1 MLSRCPIR
9 YKLMLGVA
17 LLLITVAALSFGGF
31 RGVYAYRQLAKGISS
46 RSTELPLADDLSR
59 RVSELRVTLS
69 KTSSHND
76 FPGGGSVT
84 GVHGPFLREEFRT
97 QFEAAKQSLKRYR
110 NQLRRVQADD
120 PQIGNNRR
128 EQETAAEIARA
139 FDRIVE
145 MNRDEDWMLDEV
157 KSVAIDE
164 ELERVHQLSAEL
176 PGYLRSEMESLARD
190 VRSQYHTWIAQTWIS
205 TIMVVV
211 VLVVLVRFFR
221 RWVFGPLDLLVAG
234 SRRVAQGEFEHRIEL
249 DTHDEM
255 AELADA
261 LNDMTKRFCEI
272 RDDLDRKV
280 KLRTREALQSEKL
293 ASVGF
298 LAAGVAHEINNPLAS
313 IAWCAESLETRLHDL
328 LLDYDDDEEDPQAD
342 DEMRQEVEVLRKYLR
357 RIQDEAFRCKGITD
371 GLLDYS
377 RMGDVEKH
385 ATNLPQLVEGVLDMV
400 RHLGKNRE
408 KKIVFACDEPVIA
421 PVNPQE
427 IKQVVLNLV
436 TNALD
441 SLDPG
446 GEVTVDLQTVRGQA
460 ELLVTDNGCGMA
472 EDTLKHIFEPFFT
485 RRRDGQGTG
494 LGLSITYRI
503 VTEHGGAIEA
513 VSDGLGHGSQFRV
526 TLPLVKHETKKQ
538 ERKQAA

>member
-1 MLSRCPIR
+1 VLSRCPIR

-59 RVSELRVTLS
+59 RVGDLRVTLS
-69 KTSSHND
+69 QIRGRDSFSGKT
-76 FPGGGSVT
+76 FET
-84 GVHGPFLREEFRT
+84 GFDGQILREEFRT
-97 QFEAAKQSLKRYR
+97 QFVAARQSLRRYR
-110 NQLRRVQADD
+110 NQLQRVQADD
-120 PQIGNNRR
+120 PQIGDNRR
-128 EQETAAEIARA
+128 EQETAAEIARC

-145 MNRDEDWMLDEV
+145 MNRDQDWMLDEV

-164 ELERVHQLSAEL
+164 ELEKVNQFTTAL
-176 PGYLRSEMESLARD
+176 PRFLRSDMESLARD
-190 VRSQYHTWIAQTWIS
+190 VRAQYHTWIAQTWIS

-211 VLVVLVRFFR
+211 VLVVLMRFFR

-261 LNDMTKRFCEI
+261 LNDMTTRFCEI

-313 IAWCAESLETRLHDL
+313 IAWCAESLETRLQDL
-328 LLDYDDDEEDPQAD
+328 LLDFEDDDPEAD
-342 DEMRQEVEVLRKYLR
+342 EEMRQEVDVLRKYLR

-377 RMGDVEKH
+377 RMGDVEKQD
-385 ATNLPQLVEGVLDMV
+385 TNLPQLVEGVLDMV

-408 KKIVFACDEPVIA
+408 KKIVFACDEHVMA

-441 SLDPG
+441 SLDSG
-446 GEVTVDLQTVRGQA
+446 GEVTVDLQTVGGHA
-460 ELLVTDNGCGMA
+460 ELLVTDNGCGMS

-503 VTEHGGAIEA
+503 VTEHGGTIEA

-526 TLPLVKHETKKQ
+526 TLPLVKHETKKA